1 MQRAV
6 CVWGSV
12 WCAAGS
18 SKYPIIVLSR
28 KEEPAPFL
36 RSLAVQLGDV
46 ASFIFIAN
54 PSPAL
59 LSRFQDPHVPNIVL
73 LLPQA
78 GQLSQTAM
86 PPSVRT
92 TSPARLPA

>member
-1 MQRAV
+1 M
-6 CVWGSV
+6 
-12 WCAAGS
+12 
-18 SKYPIIVLSR
+18 LSR

-92 TSPARLPA
+92 PPARLPDTLPATACMLTCAVPACLVFLWW